1 MSTNKDVVESVLSEE
16 PKKCQAIAEE
26 TGLEVRAVSNCL
38 NQLRVTGR
46 AQRADGGWIA
56 GEAAAQKV
64 RRHEAV
70 ELDHDAPPPQD
81 ETKIHQA
88 GPRKGGRADSAHAET
103 GQRRRAH
110 PRVRGERIGSNPAAS
125 SRRRRLDRNATR

>member
-64 RRHEAV
+64 
-70 ELDHDAPPPQD
+70 PPGRNENTPG
-81 ETKIHQA
+81 
-88 GPRKGGRADSAHAET
+88 GPT
-103 GQRRRAH
+103 QRR
-110 PRVRGERIGSNPAAS
+110 PRR
-125 SRRRRLDRNATR
+125 